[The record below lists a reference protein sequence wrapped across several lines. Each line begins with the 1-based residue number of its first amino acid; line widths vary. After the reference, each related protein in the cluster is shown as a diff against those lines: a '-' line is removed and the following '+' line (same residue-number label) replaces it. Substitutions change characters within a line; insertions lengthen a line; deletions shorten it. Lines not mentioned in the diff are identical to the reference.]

1 MKDTMCESG
10 AIANS
15 PPWPY
20 PSPRRIKRHRTV
32 GPIWQAE
39 RTMATL
45 QATDVLGRVTLVTG
59 PEELLNQRA
68 VIAALSAVRAAEPD
82 CEVSETNADTLT
94 MATLADL
101 AAPSL
106 FSSIRCVVVRGLENL
121 PEESHSGVVDY
132 AVQPADEVGL
142 VLVHGGGQKGSGLL
156 TKLRKLARVTEVKS
170 TSLKPAEVARF
181 LIAEVR
187 RHGGRIDDEA
197 AHLLVQAIGQDL
209 RALAG
214 AAHQLT
220 SDFPDQPISES
231 VVKRYFG
238 GRAEVKS
245 FAVAD
250 AALYGRTAVALE
262 ELRWALEIG
271 TPPVLVTS
279 AFAGGLRGLARVK
292 AAPRGMREGD
302 LAREA
307 SVPPWKVRVLR
318 EQSRGWDDLGL
329 AHAITAVAQADAD
342 VKGAASDAGYALERM
357 VLRVAGA
364 RTAR

>member
-1 MKDTMCESG
+1 
-10 AIANS
+10 
-15 PPWPY
+15 
-20 PSPRRIKRHRTV
+20 
-32 GPIWQAE
+32 
-39 RTMATL
+39 MATP
-45 QATDVLGRVTLVTG
+45 QATDVLGRITLVTG

-68 VIAALSAVRAAEPD
+68 VVASLDAVRVAEPA

-94 MATLADL
+94 MAALADL

-121 PEESHSGVVDY
+121 PDESHAGMVEY
-132 AVQPADEVGL
+132 AEQPVDEVGL

-156 TKLRKLARVTEVKS
+156 NKLRKLPATVTEMRS

-187 RHGGRIDDEA
+187 GHGGRMEHDA
-197 AHLLVQAIGQDL
+197 ANLLVQAVGQDL

-271 TPPVLVTS
+271 TAPVLVTS
-279 AFAGGLRGLARVK
+279 AFAGGLRGLARLK
-292 AAPRGMREGD
+292 AASRGLREGD

-307 SVPPWKVRVLR
+307 GVPPWKVRVLR

-329 AHAITAVAQADAD
+329 ANAITAVAQADAD
-342 VKGAASDAGYALERM
+342 VKGAASDAAYALERM
-357 VLRVAGA
+357 VLKVAGA
-364 RTAR
+364 RAGR